1 MVKNKSELTV
11 AGFFAGAGGLDL
23 GFRNAGF
30 EVPWANEYDKTIWE
44 TYRAN
49 HEGTFLDTRSI
60 VELRPE
66 DIPNVTGYIGGPP
79 CQSWSEAGAGRGAE
93 DLRGQLFFDYLQLV
107 AANKPAFFQAENVS
121 GILAARHDKAF
132 REILKGF
139 TEIGYNV
146 SFGLVRASNFG
157 VPQDRDRVFIIGYRT
172 DLQKI
177 FSPPHPF
184 EETLTLRDAIWDL
197 RNGAKPAAHGGTNGN
212 LTIPNHEYMTGGFS
226 TMYMSRNRVRGWD
239 EASFTIQA
247 GARHAPIHPQA
258 PKMEKI
264 DSDKFVFSPTSEHLY
279 RRLSV
284 REIARIQ
291 TFPDNFIF
299 HYKKISDAYKMIG
312 NAVPVKLAEAFGKKV
327 YSDLSALEITKP
339 GNLKKGE
346 LYTFAELTTK

>member
-1 MVKNKSELTV
+1 MVKNKCKLSV

-30 EVPWANEYDKTIWE
+30 EVPWANEFDKTIWE

-49 HEGTFLDTRSI
+49 HRNTFLDTRSI
-60 VELRPE
+60 VELQPE
-66 DIPNVTGYIGGPP
+66 DIPPVTGYIGGPP
-79 CQSWSEAGAGRGAE
+79 CQSWSEAGAGRGVE

-121 GILAARHDKAF
+121 GILAPRHDKAF

-157 VPQDRDRVFIIGYRT
+157 VPQDRDRVFIIGYRA

-177 FSPPHPF
+177 FTPPEPS
-184 EETLTLRDAIWDL
+184 EKTVTLRDAIWDL
-197 RNGAKPAAHGGTNGN
+197 RNGAKPAAHGVTNGN
-212 LTIPNHEYMTGGFS
+212 LPIPNHEYMTGGFS

-239 EASFTIQA
+239 EPSFTIQA

-264 DSDKFVFSPTSEHLY
+264 DSDKFVFSPSAENLY

-291 TFPDNFIF
+291 TFPDNFVF
-299 HYKKISDAYKMIG
+299 HYDKIVDAYKMIG

-327 YSDLSALEITKP
+327 YSDLNGLEINEP
-339 GNLKKGE
+339 GKLKKGE
-346 LYTFAELTTK
+346 LYTFAELRAK